1 MCTATFLLASQ
12 VSGRHAP
19 QAIAWSR
26 TIYHKDAPR
35 SCRPLLCL
43 AEERPALLSSTE
55 PEIMRLITSALY
67 LDSYAPQLQ
76 PRGSAVLPQRI
87 APLRAEEIEAL
98 EQLPEAQNAVEFSDN
113 DHSLLQRSLES
124 LDYLG
129 DWADPAVA
137 RDSIVLCCASPEVR
151 ECESGPEFTC
161 RYDAFTRERHLLHAH
176 IIERMLTLW
185 ERMPTWRGGPGL
197 VGYGSSG
204 SSSSSRS
211 ADAIAEPST
220 AAGDDQPAADSE
232 EEEEGKEYEEAAEAL
247 TTAAVAAASAAAAA
261 AADSPEVSNGS
272 PPPLLQPPLLQSG
285 GPPALRPPAPGEQ
298 HVYIVVGVPG
308 SGKDTVLK
316 RYLSSLGLP
325 LLDAS
330 ADLIKEYLAAWGQ
343 DELSVLVR
351 RNNERAGPGKHLLHS
366 QYLHRESIAL
376 VDQLVERALALR
388 RTVLLEKTLFNLE
401 PVLASVRQCRAAGC
415 RVHLLGTHIQPLRN
429 WAFLEARM
437 ASGESFGRYITREQA
452 IGGLRRYQ
460 LNLERILEEPELRA
474 SFDSIHVYDVMA
486 GDWCVSLET
495 SPTERTPR

>member
-1 MCTATFLLASQ
+1 MSTATFLLASQ

-26 TIYHKDAPR
+26 TFYHKDAPR

-55 PEIMRLITSALY
+55 PEIMRAITSALY

-76 PRGSAVLPQRI
+76 PRGSAVMPQRI

-113 DHSLLQRSLES
+113 DHSLLQLSLES

-261 AADSPEVSNGS
+261 AADSAEASNGS
-272 PPPLLQPPLLQSG
+272 PPPLLQPPLLQPG

-325 LLDAS
+325 ILDAS

-401 PVLASVRQCRAAGC
+401 PVLASVRQCRAAGAGC
-415 RVHLLGTHIQPLRN
+415 TCS
-429 WAFLEARM
+429 ART
-437 ASGESFGRYITREQA
+437 SSRCG
-452 IGGLRRYQ
+452 IG
-460 LNLERILEEPELRA
+460 P
-474 SFDSIHVYDVMA
+474 S
-486 GDWCVSLET
+486 
-495 SPTERTPR
+495 